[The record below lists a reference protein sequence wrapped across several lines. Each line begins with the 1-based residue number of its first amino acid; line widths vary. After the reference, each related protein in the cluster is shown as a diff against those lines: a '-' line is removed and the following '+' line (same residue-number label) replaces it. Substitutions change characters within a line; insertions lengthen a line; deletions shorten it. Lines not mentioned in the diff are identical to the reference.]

1 MTDED
6 VIRLYKKSN
15 RWDVKGL
22 PNTIMDLRRFAEAV
36 IEEERERAAMI
47 CHACRELP
55 ADEIAERI
63 LHG

>member
-6 VIRLYKKSN
+6 VIRLYEKAN
-15 RWDVKGL
+15 RWNVRGL
-22 PNTIMDLRRFAEAV
+22 SNTIHDLRQFAAAV
-36 IEEERERAAMI
+36 IEEERERAALI